1 MIFIAGPVAAS
12 SLQLSGPTIELRGGS
27 RAMRHEFVEKLVAT
41 FAGKV
46 GAPAAT
52 LAAKV
57 LGKDAYVSPTGR
69 VDPVLKD
76 EAKVKDAWTKIVN
89 EYSRAL
95 GTNLVYALLSKL
107 KLELGIK

>member
-1 MIFIAGPVAAS
+1 
-12 SLQLSGPTIELRGGS
+12 
-27 RAMRHEFVEKLVAT
+27 MRHEFIEKLVAA
-41 FAGKV
+41 FAKKV

-57 LGKDAYVSPTGR
+57 LGKGAYVSPTGR

-76 EAKVKDAWTKIVN
+76 EGQVKDAWNKIVN

-95 GTNLVYALLSKL
+95 GTNLVYALLTKL

>member
-1 MIFIAGPVAAS
+1 MVVYNVWDERSNPRGDRRAQCVTS
-12 SLQLSGPTIELRGGS
+12 SWKNWWQPSPARSG
-27 RAMRHEFVEKLVAT
+27 
-41 FAGKV
+41 
-46 GAPAAT
+46 
-52 LAAKV
+52 
-57 LGKDAYVSPTGR
+57 

-95 GTNLVYALLSKL
+95 GTNLVYALLTKL

>member
-1 MIFIAGPVAAS
+1 
-12 SLQLSGPTIELRGGS
+12 
-27 RAMRHEFVEKLVAT
+27 MRHEFVEKLVGT

-76 EAKVKDAWTKIVN
+76 PERVKDAWNKIVN

-95 GTNLVYALLSKL
+95 GTNLVYALLTKL
-107 KLELGIK
+107 KVELGIK

>member
-1 MIFIAGPVAAS
+1 
-12 SLQLSGPTIELRGGS
+12 
-27 RAMRHEFVEKLVAT
+27 MRHEFVEKLVAT
-41 FAGKV
+41 FAAKV
-46 GAPAAT
+46 GAPAAA

-76 EAKVKDAWTKIVN
+76 PERVKDAWTRIVN

-95 GTNLVYALLSKL
+95 GTNLVYALLTKL
-107 KLELGIK
+107 KQELGIR

>member
-1 MIFIAGPVAAS
+1 
-12 SLQLSGPTIELRGGS
+12 
-27 RAMRHEFVEKLVAT
+27 MRHEFVEKLVGT

-57 LGKDAYVSPTGR
+57 LGKDAYVSRPGASIGAQGRGQGQGR
-69 VDPVLKD
+69 VEQDRQRVL
-76 EAKVKDAWTKIVN
+76 ARARHQPGL
-89 EYSRAL
+89 RAL
-95 GTNLVYALLSKL
+95 TKL

>member
-1 MIFIAGPVAAS
+1 
-12 SLQLSGPTIELRGGS
+12 
-27 RAMRHEFVEKLVAT
+27 MRHEFVEKLVAT

-76 EAKVKDAWTKIVN
+76 PEA
-89 EYSRAL
+89 SRTR
-95 GTNLVYALLSKL
+95 GTRSSTSTRARSGPTWSTRCSTKL
-107 KLELGIK
+107 KVELGIK